1 MRQRNSSASN
11 TPSPAQRNFSAQ
23 LQPTVSSPLPTP
35 PIPNQ
40 PPHHPSAIM
49 SPTGEYP
56 PSMRQTPQTNNT
68 AHTTSLLNLLKFSQQ
83 PAKSPLASFVPA
95 PSALESPAPMN
106 NAPADLLA
114 TLMGTVPVKK
124 ENEDL
129 STRIRN
135 DLEKDASEAEAVKAP
150 SMDTQNYLLQLL
162 NRPSGLQPESTGS
175 TVKPSL
181 PAHTALPETE
191 SHAAA
196 MPSGSSVFTQHRQPS
211 ATNSIATGLHNT
223 SKESSTEDDKPS
235 VTSPANHAEYV
246 VLFPCN
252 DATHGM
258 TFHLCGD
265 HNI

>member
-1 MRQRNSSASN
+1 MRDYEPWSIRGAFALTQFIMAGYSQDAGLDVLFNQMRQRNSSASN

-135 DLEKDASEAEAVKAP
+135 DLEKDASEA
-150 SMDTQNYLLQLL
+150 
-162 NRPSGLQPESTGS
+162 ST
-175 TVKPSL
+175 L
-181 PAHTALPETE
+181 
-191 SHAAA
+191 
-196 MPSGSSVFTQHRQPS
+196 R
-211 ATNSIATGLHNT
+211 
-223 SKESSTEDDKPS
+223 
-235 VTSPANHAEYV
+235 
-246 VLFPCN
+246 
-252 DATHGM
+252 
-258 TFHLCGD
+258 
-265 HNI
+265 